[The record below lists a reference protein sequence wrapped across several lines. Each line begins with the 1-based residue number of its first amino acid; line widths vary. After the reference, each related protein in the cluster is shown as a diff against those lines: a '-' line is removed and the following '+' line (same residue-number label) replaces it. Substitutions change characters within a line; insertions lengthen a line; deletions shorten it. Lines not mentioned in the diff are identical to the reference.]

1 MPRYMSAAIGA
12 AEMNLK
18 GSCESR
24 ASGGWFHNIDTIA
37 PAPEKPAAPQARMS
51 SQTSVGRN
59 AADNTVVEPSSIGTS
74 TEGAALRWNN
84 GMALHTTSPAASSQA
99 AATPAA
105 AENR

>member
-1 MPRYMSAAIGA
+1 MLRYMSAEMGA
-12 AEMNLK
+12 AEMNLS

-24 ASGGWFHNIDTIA
+24 GSGGWFQSIETMA
-37 PAPEKPAAPQARMS
+37 PAPAKPVAPQARTS
-51 SQTSVGRN
+51 SQTSLGRKT
-59 AADNTVVEPSSIGTS
+59 ADNTVVAPTSIGAS

-84 GMALHTTSPAASSQA
+84 GMALHTTSPAFSSHA

>member
-1 MPRYMSAAIGA
+1 MGA
-12 AEMNLK
+12 AEMNLS

-24 ASGGWFHNIDTIA
+24 GSGGWFHSIETMA
-37 PAPEKPAAPQARMS
+37 PAPAKPAAPHALTS
-51 SQTSVGRN
+51 SHTSLGRN
-59 AADNTVVEPSSIGTS
+59 AADNTVVAPKSIGAS

-84 GMALHTTSPAASSQA
+84 GMALHTTSPVCSSQA